1 MIEYCVYYRDES
13 VMMGDKPFSW
23 MIGRFTDE
31 KYANI
36 FIKAV
41 RKADIQSKNITYFI
55 DKWDTEKMTFV
66 K

>member
-1 MIEYCVYYRDES
+1 
-13 VMMGDKPFSW
+13 MMGDKPFSW

-55 DKWDTEKMTFV
+55 DKWDTEKNAFV